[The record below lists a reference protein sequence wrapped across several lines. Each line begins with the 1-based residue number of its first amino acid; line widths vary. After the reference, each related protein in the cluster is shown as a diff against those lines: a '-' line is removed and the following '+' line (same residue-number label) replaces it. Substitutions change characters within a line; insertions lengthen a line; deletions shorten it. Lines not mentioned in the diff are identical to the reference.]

1 MANPQSYRPSNIPE
15 HPGVYRFYNKQDK
28 VIYVGKAKSL
38 KNRLSNYFQANLAT
52 KTHRMV
58 HEAVRV
64 DWTIVSTELEALAL
78 EFSWIKQYQPK
89 YNVQFKDDKSYPYL
103 ALSLND
109 EYPLIFITRKDKR
122 PGLKYFGPYT
132 NAWALRNTFEVLL
145 KVFPVRSCSSSNFTR
160 AQRSKRQC
168 LLGDIGKCAAPC
180 VGWISKEDHKKLAER
195 LNEFMESGMENILPK
210 LHEEMSEA
218 AANEE
223 FERAARLRDQIESF
237 VKAQK
242 STEGNFSDDLD
253 GDFISIYH
261 DGFHAAG
268 SIFSMQRGSVKGSR
282 SWIVDQEMALEGQD
296 ELTALLY
303 SIYGTG
309 AIPVPRNIYINSDPA
324 DKEQLEQWLGGIGST
339 KVDIKV
345 PQRGEK
351 VELLA
356 TVKRN
361 AQYSL
366 IQFLSKRSTDAA
378 VSGKALIE
386 IEQALNLAKPPL
398 RIECFDISNISGTSV
413 VASMVV
419 FEDGLAKKSEYRRF
433 IINTDEGFDDTRAMH
448 QVITRRL
455 KRLID
460 DRAVDTAEVA
470 ELGGK
475 MSKFSYPPQLIVVD
489 GGAQQVN
496 AAARALS
503 ELGITDIALCGLAK
517 RLEEVWLPGSPDPL
531 ILPRS
536 SEGLYLL
543 QRIRDEAHRFA
554 ITFHRS
560 RRSKIMLESVLD
572 EIPQLGQIRRG
583 ALLERFGSVA
593 AIRKASREEI
603 AATPGI
609 GIRTASIIEEHLN
622 SITSQKVDTT
632 TGEIISGP
640 EIINEQAVLDR
651 GKRINP

>member
-1 MANPQSYRPSNIPE
+1 MADPQSYRPSNIPE
-15 HPGVYRFYNKQDK
+15 HPGVYRFFNKVDK
-28 VIYVGKAKSL
+28 VIYVGKAKNL

-52 KTHRMV
+52 KTNRMV

-103 ALSLND
+103 AISLND
-109 EYPLIFITRKDKR
+109 EYPMIFITRKDKR

-145 KVFPVRSCSSSNFTR
+145 KVFPVRSCSSANFNR

-180 VGWISKEDHKKLAER
+180 VGWISKENHQSLAQKL
-195 LNEFMESGMENILPK
+195 NDFMESGMENLLPA
-210 LHEEMSEA
+210 LHEEMQLAST
-218 AANEE
+218 NEE

-237 VKAQK
+237 EKAQR
-242 STEGNFSDDLD
+242 STQGNFSDDLE
-253 GDFISIYH
+253 GDFIALYQ
-261 DGFHAAG
+261 DGFHSAG
-268 SIFSMQRGSVKGSR
+268 SIFSMQRGSIKGSR

-296 ELTALLY
+296 VFTSLLY
-303 SIYGTG
+303 SIYGNG
-309 AIPVPRNIYINSDPA
+309 SISIPRNIYLNAQPENLA
-324 DKEQLEQWLGGIGST
+324 ELEQWLSGVSGS
-339 KVDIKV
+339 KVEIKV
-345 PQRGEK
+345 PQRGDK
-351 VELLA
+351 FELLD

-366 IQFLSKRSTDAA
+366 IQYVSKRATDAA
-378 VSGKALIE
+378 VSGKALTQIE
-386 IEQALNLAKPPL
+386 EMLGLTRTPL

-419 FEDGLAKKSEYRRF
+419 FEDGMPKKSEYRRF
-433 IINTDEGFDDTRAMH
+433 IIDTSEGWDDTRAMH

-455 KRLID
+455 KRMLD
-460 DRAVDTAEVA
+460 DRNVDLAEVS
-470 ELGGK
+470 ETGGRI
-475 MSKFSYPPQLIVVD
+475 SKFAYPPALIVVD
-489 GGAQQVN
+489 GGKPQVN
-496 AAARALS
+496 AAQRALG

-517 RLEEVWLPGSPDPL
+517 RLEEVWLPNNADPL
-531 ILPRS
+531 IFPRN

-560 RRSKIMLESVLD
+560 RRSKVMLESLLD
-572 EIPQLGQIRRG
+572 EIPGLGSARRT
-583 ALLERFGSVA
+583 ALLDRFGSVT
-593 AIRKASREEI
+593 AIRKAAVSEL
-603 AATPGI
+603 ATTPGI
-609 GIRTASIIEEHLN
+609 GEKLAETIAQSLAQIGKGE
-622 SITSQKVDTT
+622 QVDMA
-632 TGEIISGP
+632 TGEITG
-640 EIINEQAVLDR
+640 A
-651 GKRINP
+651 

>member
-1 MANPQSYRPSNIPE
+1 MADPQSYRPSNIPE

-28 VIYVGKAKSL
+28 VIYVGKAKNL

-109 EYPLIFITRKDKR
+109 DYPMIFITRKDKR

-145 KVFPVRSCSSSNFTR
+145 KVFPVRSCSSANFTR

-180 VGWISKEDHKKLAER
+180 VGWISQEDHKQLAQR

-210 LHEEMSEA
+210 LHEEMNTA

-237 VKAQK
+237 EKAQK

-282 SWIVDQEMALEGQD
+282 SWIVDQEMVLEGQD

-303 SIYGTG
+303 SIYGGG
-309 AIPVPRNIYINSDPA
+309 AIAVPRNIYINADPA
-324 DKEQLEQWLGGIGST
+324 DKEQLEQWLGTIGST
-339 KVDIKV
+339 KVEIKV

-351 VELLA
+351 VELLN

-366 IQFLSKRSTDAA
+366 IQYLSKRATDAA
-378 VSGKALIE
+378 VSGKALTE
-386 IEQALNLAKPPL
+386 IEEHLNLGRTPL

-419 FEDGLAKKSEYRRF
+419 FEDGMVKKSEYRRF
-433 IINTDEGFDDTRAMH
+433 IIDTSEGFDDTRAMH

-455 KRLID
+455 KRLLD
-460 DRAVDTAEVA
+460 DRKENEAEVA

-475 MSKFSYPPQLIVVD
+475 PSKFAYPPQLIVVD
-489 GGAQQVN
+489 GGQPQVN
-496 AAARALS
+496 AAQRALD

-517 RLEEVWLPGSPDPL
+517 RLEEVWMPGSKDPL
-531 ILPRS
+531 ILPRN

-560 RRSKIMLESVLD
+560 RRSKVMLESILD
-572 EIPQLGQIRRG
+572 EIPQLGSARRA
-583 ALLERFGSVA
+583 ALLDRFGSVA
-593 AIRKASREEI
+593 AIRKASVEDI
-603 AATPGI
+603 GATPGI
-609 GIRTASIIEEHLN
+609 GSKIASIIESHLSTISTQTIN
-622 SITSQKVDTT
+622 TE
-632 TGEIISGP
+632 TGEIL
-640 EIINEQAVLDR
+640 EN
-651 GKRINP
+651 K

>member
-1 MANPQSYRPSNIPE
+1 MVDPKSYRPSNIPE
-15 HPGVYRFYNKQDK
+15 HPGVYRFYNSKDK
-28 VIYVGKAKSL
+28 VIYVGKAKNL

-52 KTHRMV
+52 KTNRMV

-103 ALSLND
+103 ALSIND
-109 EYPLIFITRKDKR
+109 EYPMIFITRKDKR

-132 NAWALRNTFEVLL
+132 NAWALRNTFDVLL
-145 KVFPVRSCSSSNFTR
+145 KVFPVRSCSSSNFSR

-180 VGWISKEDHKKLAER
+180 VGWISQDEHKKLAGR

-210 LHEEMSEA
+210 LHEEMKTA
-218 AANEE
+218 ADNEE

-237 VKAQK
+237 EKAQK

-268 SIFSMQRGSVKGSR
+268 SIFSMHRGSVKGSR
-282 SWIVDQEMALEGQD
+282 SWIVDQEMVLEGQD

-309 AIPVPRNIYINSDPA
+309 AIAVPRNIYISAEPA
-324 DKEQLEQWLGGIGST
+324 DREQLELWLGQIGST
-339 KVDIKV
+339 KVEIKV

-351 VELLA
+351 VELLG

-366 IQFLSKRSTDAA
+366 IQYLSKRASDAA
-378 VSGKALIE
+378 VSGKALTE
-386 IEQALNLAKPPL
+386 IEEHLNLKRTPL
-398 RIECFDISNISGTSV
+398 RIECFDISNISGTTV

-419 FEDGLAKKSEYRRF
+419 FEDGMIKKSEYRRF
-433 IINTDEGFDDTRAMH
+433 IIDTSEGFDDTRAMH

-455 KRLID
+455 KRLLD
-460 DRAVDTAEVA
+460 DRKENEAEVA

-475 MSKFSYPPQLIVVD
+475 PSKFAYPPQLIVVD
-489 GGAQQVN
+489 GGQPQVSAAQ
-496 AAARALS
+496 RALD

-517 RLEEVWLPGSPDPL
+517 RLEEVWVPGSKDPL

-560 RRSKIMLESVLD
+560 RRSKIMLESILD
-572 EIPQLGQIRRG
+572 EIPQLGSARR
-583 ALLERFGSVA
+583 ASLLERFGSVA
-593 AIRKASREEI
+593 AIRKASVDEI

-609 GIRTASIIEEHLN
+609 GGKIASVIESYLEGI
-622 SITSQKVDTT
+622 SAQKVNTE
-632 TGEIISGP
+632 TGEISD
-640 EIINEQAVLDR
+640 N
-651 GKRINP
+651 

>member
-1 MANPQSYRPSNIPE
+1 MADPQSYRPSNIPE

-28 VIYVGKAKSL
+28 VIYVGKAKNL

-52 KTHRMV
+52 KTYRMV

-109 EYPLIFITRKDKR
+109 EYPMIFITRKDKR

-180 VGWISKEDHKKLAER
+180 VGWISQEDHKQLAVR

-210 LHEEMSEA
+210 LHEEMNTA

-237 VKAQK
+237 EKAQN

-282 SWIVDQEMALEGQD
+282 SWIVDQEMVLEGQD

-303 SIYGTG
+303 SIYGAG
-309 AIPVPRNIYINSDPA
+309 AIAVPRNIYINSDPA
-324 DKEQLEQWLGGIGST
+324 DKDQLEQWLGTIGST
-339 KVDIKV
+339 KVEIKV

-351 VELLA
+351 AELLD

-366 IQFLSKRSTDAA
+366 IQYLSKRATDAA
-378 VSGKALIE
+378 VSGKALTE
-386 IEQALNLAKPPL
+386 IEEHLNLGRTPL

-419 FEDGLAKKSEYRRF
+419 FEDGMIKKSEYRRF
-433 IINTDEGFDDTRAMH
+433 IIDTSEGFDDTRAMH

-455 KRLID
+455 KRLLD
-460 DRAVDTAEVA
+460 DRKENEAEVA

-475 MSKFSYPPQLIVVD
+475 PSKFAYPPQLIVVD
-489 GGAQQVN
+489 GGKPQVN
-496 AAARALS
+496 AAQRALD

-517 RLEEVWLPGSPDPL
+517 RLEEVWVPGSKDPL

-560 RRSKIMLESVLD
+560 RRSKVMLESILD
-572 EIPQLGQIRRG
+572 EIPQLGSARR
-583 ALLERFGSVA
+583 ASLLERFGSVA
-593 AIRKASREEI
+593 AIRKATVEEI
-603 AATPGI
+603 AAAPGI
-609 GIRTASIIEEHLN
+609 GSKIASIIEAHLSAIATQ
-622 SITSQKVDTT
+622 SINTE
-632 TGEIISGP
+632 TGEIMES
-640 EIINEQAVLDR
+640 
-651 GKRINP
+651 K

>member
-1 MANPQSYRPSNIPE
+1 
-15 HPGVYRFYNKQDK
+15 
-28 VIYVGKAKSL
+28 
-38 KNRLSNYFQANLAT
+38 
-52 KTHRMV
+52 RMV

-109 EYPLIFITRKDKR
+109 EYPMIFITRKDKR

-132 NAWALRNTFEVLL
+132 NAWALRNTFDVLL
-145 KVFPVRSCSSSNFTR
+145 KVFPVRSCSSSNFSR

-180 VGWISKEDHKKLAER
+180 VGWISQDEHKKLADR

-210 LHEEMSEA
+210 LHEEMNTA
-218 AANEE
+218 ADNEE

-237 VKAQK
+237 EKAQK

-282 SWIVDQEMALEGQD
+282 SWIVDQEMVLEGQD

-309 AIPVPRNIYINSDPA
+309 AIAVPRNIHISTEPA
-324 DKEQLEQWLGGIGST
+324 DKEQLEQWLGQIGST
-339 KVDIKV
+339 KVEIKV

-351 VELLA
+351 VELLG

-366 IQFLSKRSTDAA
+366 IQYLSKRATDAA
-378 VSGKALIE
+378 VSGKALTE
-386 IEQALNLAKPPL
+386 IEEHLNLKRTPL

-419 FEDGLAKKSEYRRF
+419 FEDGMIKKSEYRRF
-433 IINTDEGFDDTRAMH
+433 IIDTSEGFDDTRAMH

-455 KRLID
+455 KRLLD
-460 DRAVDTAEVA
+460 DRKENEAEVA

-475 MSKFSYPPQLIVVD
+475 PSKFAYPPQLIVVD
-489 GGAQQVN
+489 GGQPQVN
-496 AAARALS
+496 AAQRALD

-517 RLEEVWLPGSPDPL
+517 RLEEIWIPGSKDPL

-560 RRSKIMLESVLD
+560 RRSKIMLESILD
-572 EIPQLGQIRRG
+572 EIPQLGSARR
-583 ALLERFGSVA
+583 ASLLERFGSVA
-593 AIRKASREEI
+593 AIRKASVDEI

-609 GIRTASIIEEHLN
+609 GGKIASVIESYLEGI
-622 SITSQKVDTT
+622 SAQKVNTE
-632 TGEIISGP
+632 TGEISD
-640 EIINEQAVLDR
+640 N
-651 GKRINP
+651 

>member
-1 MANPQSYRPSNIPE
+1 MADPQSYRPSNIPE
-15 HPGVYRFYNKQDK
+15 HPGVYRFFNKADK
-28 VIYVGKAKSL
+28 VIYVGKAKNL

-52 KTHRMV
+52 KTNRMV

-103 ALSLND
+103 ALSLAD
-109 EYPLIFITRKDKR
+109 EYPMIFITRKDKR

-145 KVFPVRSCSSSNFTR
+145 KVFPVRSCSSSNFNR

-180 VGWISKEDHKKLAER
+180 VGWISKEDHQSLALKL
-195 LNEFMESGMENILPK
+195 NDFMESGMENLLPA
-210 LHEEMSEA
+210 LQAEMQSA
-218 AANEE
+218 SDNEE

-237 VKAQK
+237 EKAQK
-242 STEGNFSDDLD
+242 STQGNFSDDLD
-253 GDFISIYH
+253 GDFIAIYQ
-261 DGFHAAG
+261 DGFHSAG
-268 SIFSMQRGSVKGSR
+268 SIFSMQRGSIKGSR

-296 ELTALLY
+296 VFASLLF
-303 SIYGTG
+303 SIYGNG
-309 AIPVPRNIYINSDPA
+309 SISIPRNIHLNTQPENLA
-324 DKEQLEQWLGGIGST
+324 ELQEWLTNVSGS
-339 KVDIKV
+339 KVEIKV
-345 PQRGEK
+345 PQRGDK
-351 VELLA
+351 AELLD

-366 IQFLSKRSTDAA
+366 IQYVSKRATDAA
-378 VSGKALIE
+378 VSGKALTE
-386 IEQALNLAKPPL
+386 IEQMLELPRTPL

-419 FEDGLAKKSEYRRF
+419 FEDGLPKKSEYRRF
-433 IINTDEGFDDTRAMH
+433 IIDTAEGWDDTRAMN

-455 KRLID
+455 KRMLD
-460 DRAVDTAEVA
+460 DRNVDLAEVS
-470 ELGGK
+470 ETGGRI
-475 MSKFSYPPQLIVVD
+475 SKFAYPPALIVVD
-489 GGAQQVN
+489 GGKPQVSAAQ
-496 AAARALS
+496 RALS

-517 RLEEVWLPGSPDPL
+517 RLEEVWLPNNADPL
-531 ILPRS
+531 IFPRN

-560 RRSKIMLESVLD
+560 RRSKVMLESLLD
-572 EIPQLGQIRRG
+572 EIPGLGSTRRT
-583 ALLERFGSVA
+583 ALLDRFGSVT
-593 AIRKASREEI
+593 AIRKAELSEL

-609 GIRTASIIEEHLN
+609 GEKLAETIVN
-622 SITSQKVDTT
+622 SLAQIGKSEQVNMT
-632 TGEIISGP
+632 TGEITG
-640 EIINEQAVLDR
+640 A
-651 GKRINP
+651 

>member
-1 MANPQSYRPSNIPE
+1 MADPQSYRPSNIPE

-28 VIYVGKAKSL
+28 VIYVGKAKNL

-109 EYPLIFITRKDKR
+109 DYPMIFITRKDKR

-145 KVFPVRSCSSSNFTR
+145 KVFPVRSCSSANFTR

-180 VGWISKEDHKKLAER
+180 VGWISQEDHKQLAQR

-210 LHEEMSEA
+210 LHEEMNTA

-237 VKAQK
+237 EKAQK

-282 SWIVDQEMALEGQD
+282 SWIVDQEMVLEGQD

-303 SIYGTG
+303 SIYGGG
-309 AIPVPRNIYINSDPA
+309 AIAVPRNIYINADPA
-324 DKEQLEQWLGGIGST
+324 DKEQLEQWLGTIGST
-339 KVDIKV
+339 KVEIKV

-351 VELLA
+351 VGLLN

-366 IQFLSKRSTDAA
+366 IQYLSKRATDAA
-378 VSGKALIE
+378 VSGKALTE
-386 IEQALNLAKPPL
+386 IEEHLNLGRTPL

-419 FEDGLAKKSEYRRF
+419 FEDGMVKKSEYRRF
-433 IINTDEGFDDTRAMH
+433 IIDTSEGFDDTRAMH

-455 KRLID
+455 KRLLD
-460 DRAVDTAEVA
+460 DRKENEAEVA

-475 MSKFSYPPQLIVVD
+475 PSKFAYPPQLIVVD
-489 GGAQQVN
+489 GGQPQVN
-496 AAARALS
+496 AAQRALD

-517 RLEEVWLPGSPDPL
+517 RLEEVWMPGSKDPL
-531 ILPRS
+531 ILPRN

-560 RRSKIMLESVLD
+560 RRSKVMLESILD
-572 EIPQLGQIRRG
+572 EIPQLGSARRA
-583 ALLERFGSVA
+583 ALLDRFGSVA
-593 AIRKASREEI
+593 AIRKASVEDI
-603 AATPGI
+603 GATPGI
-609 GIRTASIIEEHLN
+609 GSKIASIIESHLSTISTQAIN
-622 SITSQKVDTT
+622 TE
-632 TGEIISGP
+632 TGEIV
-640 EIINEQAVLDR
+640 EN
-651 GKRINP
+651 K